1 MKKRRIKGIQ
11 MIPYGLLAG
20 VMIEDSI
27 EERQR
32 EVRLTEISSEGFR
45 IRLCRRGK
53 AEENIYPKAFKIC
66 FYQMDQAEYR
76 EIEIRHFQT
85 EAGEQTEFYQAYDI
99 FTVQEDYKEAFQK
112 LCVEYSR
119 YISLKLEEDDAHL
132 AQEMTGYP
140 AQEEEE
146 HFKDETEQNKEWFQ
160 NAEIFRNLPAELAV
174 ELDHPKLYEQY
185 LTRPIER
192 FMKEY
197 WQQHGIKDARILGRQ
212 PDRLYIGN
220 QFCPHLFPKEEQF
233 FALLEKA
240 DKERMEV
247 TVAFSFIREDRLAQT
262 EQLLTRLDEWC
273 KQQETS
279 GAEKKRLEVVVN
291 DWGLAHLVKRTEHLI
306 PCLGTLLNK
315 RKKDP
320 RMFYKMGDKTLLEQ
334 NNLNAG
340 FYRTYLEE
348 SFGISCYEW
357 ESCGYTQE
365 IPQKI
370 QNHLHV
376 PFYQTNTSSYCTLCA
391 VLEHGERGKQRER
404 QECPAP
410 CLEHSFFYP
419 KHLYMKGKYNSLF
432 ALDKHLLD
440 EPEQLKREL
449 GIKWNRLVVNLL

>member
-1 MKKRRIKGIQ
+1 
-11 MIPYGLLAG
+11 
-20 VMIEDSI
+20 
-27 EERQR
+27 
-32 EVRLTEISSEGFR
+32 
-45 IRLCRRGK
+45 
-53 AEENIYPKAFKIC
+53 
-66 FYQMDQAEYR
+66 
-76 EIEIRHFQT
+76 
-85 EAGEQTEFYQAYDI
+85 
-99 FTVQEDYKEAFQK
+99 
-112 LCVEYSR
+112 
-119 YISLKLEEDDAHL
+119 
-132 AQEMTGYP
+132 MTGYP

-146 HFKDETEQNKEWFQ
+146 HFKNETEQNKAWFQ
-160 NAEIFRNLPAELAV
+160 NAEIFQNLPAELAV

-273 KQQETS
+273 EQQETS

-320 RMFYKMGDKTLLEQ
+320 RMSYKMGDKTLLEQ

-348 SFGISCYEW
+348 SFGISGYEW

-391 VLEHGERGKQRER
+391 VLEHGERGKQSER

>member
-1 MKKRRIKGIQ
+1 M
-11 MIPYGLLAG
+11 
-20 VMIEDSI
+20 
-27 EERQR
+27 
-32 EVRLTEISSEGFR
+32 
-45 IRLCRRGK
+45 
-53 AEENIYPKAFKIC
+53 
-66 FYQMDQAEYR
+66 
-76 EIEIRHFQT
+76 
-85 EAGEQTEFYQAYDI
+85 
-99 FTVQEDYKEAFQK
+99 
-112 LCVEYSR
+112 
-119 YISLKLEEDDAHL
+119 
-132 AQEMTGYP
+132 
-140 AQEEEE
+140 
-146 HFKDETEQNKEWFQ
+146 
-160 NAEIFRNLPAELAV
+160 
-174 ELDHPKLYEQY
+174 
-185 LTRPIER
+185 
-192 FMKEY
+192 
-197 WQQHGIKDARILGRQ
+197 
-212 PDRLYIGN
+212 
-220 QFCPHLFPKEEQF
+220 
-233 FALLEKA
+233 
-240 DKERMEV
+240 
-247 TVAFSFIREDRLAQT
+247 
-262 EQLLTRLDEWC
+262 
-273 KQQETS
+273 
-279 GAEKKRLEVVVN
+279 
-291 DWGLAHLVKRTEHLI
+291 KRTEHLI

-320 RMFYKMGDKTLLEQ
+320 RMSYKMGDKTLLEQ

-449 GIKWNRLVVNLL
+449 GIKWNRLVVKLL

>member
-20 VMIEDSI
+20 VMTEDSI

-76 EIEIRHFQT
+76 EIEIRHFQI
-85 EAGEQTEFYQAYDI
+85 EAGELTEFYQAYDI

-119 YISLKLEEDDAHL
+119 YISLKLEQDDAHL

-146 HFKDETEQNKEWFQ
+146 HFKNETEQNKAWFQ

-212 PDRLYIGN
+212 PDRLYLGN

-240 DKERMEV
+240 DKERIEV

-273 KQQETS
+273 EQQETS

-320 RMFYKMGDKTLLEQ
+320 RMSYKMGDKTLLEQ

-340 FYRTYLEE
+340 FIALIWKKVLESAVMSGKAAVIHRKYRKRYRT
-348 SFGISCYEW
+348 ISMCR
-357 ESCGYTQE
+357 S
-365 IPQKI
+365 
-370 QNHLHV
+370 N
-376 PFYQTNTSSYCTLCA
+376 QTNTSSYCTLCA